1 MLQNISGFVVL
12 FIISIAISLIV
23 YALARESLRSLLD
36 EVVKLPSGTTFY
48 IRLFLI
54 GLVFIAL
61 SSALDKEFALKKE
74 AAFMEYVWKV
84 ADGLSNVFGYICLY
98 ILGYLTLVTILVA
111 VLRHRHD
118 K

>member
-23 YALARESLRSLLD
+23 YALVCKSLRSLLD

-54 GLVFIAL
+54 GIVFIAL
-61 SSALDKEFALKKE
+61 SSALDTEFALKE
-74 AAFMEYVWKV
+74 NAGFMEYVWKV
-84 ADGLSNVFGYICLY
+84 ADGLSNVFGYTCLY

>member
-1 MLQNISGFVVL
+1 MVQNITGFVVL

-23 YALARESLRSLLD
+23 YVLARQSLRGLLD
-36 EVVKLPSGTTFY
+36 EVVRLPSGTTFY
-48 IRLFLI
+48 VRLFLI
-54 GLVFIAL
+54 GIVFIAI
-61 SSALDKEFALKKE
+61 SSTLDTEFALKE
-74 AAFMEYVWKV
+74 GAVFMEYGWKV
-84 ADGLSNVFGYICLY
+84 AEGLSTVFGYTCLY